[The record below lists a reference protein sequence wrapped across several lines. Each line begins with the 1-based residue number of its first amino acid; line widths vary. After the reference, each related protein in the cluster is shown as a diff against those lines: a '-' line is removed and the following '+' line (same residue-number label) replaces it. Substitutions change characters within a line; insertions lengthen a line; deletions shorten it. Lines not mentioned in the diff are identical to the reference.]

1 MRIDL
6 QSGGLTLPRGAAI
19 RVREGAGSTLQVLQG
34 SVWVTEE
41 DNPRDF
47 VLQPGQHFRL
57 AGSGLAI
64 IEAFSDASLA
74 VFGLPTA
81 APDPSSPLPLNG
93 STSGG
98 LSTHL

>member
-6 QSGGLTLPRGAAI
+6 QSGGLSLPRGAAVRI
-19 RVREGAGSTLQVLQG
+19 RDAAGSTLHVLQG

-41 DNPRDF
+41 NNPRDF
-47 VLQPGQHFRL
+47 VLQPGERFRL

-81 APDPSSPLPLNG
+81 APDPSSPLP
-93 STSGG
+93 
-98 LSTHL
+98 